1 MADEP
6 FTEPTPIPCLFVSG
20 TACEFAAGFV
30 RLVAWVSL
38 PALPAEPHERR
49 IIARLVLP
57 SDVARALQRQLQQ
70 GLRKGS
76 H

>member
-6 FTEPTPIPCLFVSG
+6 FSEPVPIPCLFVSG
-20 TACEFAAGFV
+20 TACEFLDSFA
-30 RLVAWVSL
+30 RIVAWVSL

-57 SDVARALQRQLQQ
+57 NEVARALMRELQK
-70 GLRKGS
+70 GLRRG
-76 H
+76 